1 MAVFNKFNSFVE
13 AVAEKV
19 HDLGADQLTLA
30 LTNVA
35 PTSANSVLADITQ
48 ISYTNLSTRNI
59 TTSSSSQT
67 AGLYKLV
74 VADTTLTS
82 TGGSTG
88 PFRYVV
94 VYNSTAAGGPL
105 IGWYDYGT
113 ALTLNSG
120 ESLSVDFDQ
129 TNGLLTLQ

>member
-13 AVAEKV
+13 AVAEGT
-19 HDLGADQLTLA
+19 HNLGSNQLTLA
-30 LTNVA
+30 LSNVA
-35 PTSANSVLADITQ
+35 PTASNSVLADITQ
-48 ISYTNLSTRNI
+48 ITYTNLSTRNLT
-59 TTSSSSQT
+59 TTSSSQT
-67 AGLYKLV
+67 GGLYKLV

-113 ALTLNSG
+113 SLTLNSG
-120 ESLSVDFDQ
+120 ESLAVDFDQ